1 MVELQNSVLE
11 IEYMFLRTSETSFE
25 GHAETLATGLP
36 TLNLL
41 RAKIKSTATDGS
53 MSSLQMAEFDREE
66 IE

>member
-1 MVELQNSVLE
+1 
-11 IEYMFLRTSETSFE
+11 
-25 GHAETLATGLP
+25 
-36 TLNLL
+36 LNLL